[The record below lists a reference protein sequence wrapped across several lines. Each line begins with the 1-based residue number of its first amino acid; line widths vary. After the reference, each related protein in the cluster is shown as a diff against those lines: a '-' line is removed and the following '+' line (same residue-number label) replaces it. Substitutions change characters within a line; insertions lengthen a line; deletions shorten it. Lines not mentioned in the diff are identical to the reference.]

1 MHNITPTVPASQ
13 GTINLFLQDVPAADD
28 YYLLFLNSTSVVM
41 FTSSSKFA
49 IGDSSSNATATSPDP
64 EAPTVTISGGQDP
77 LKNFVTTFPA
87 NANGVES
94 GKMRWQGV
102 RMQVL
107 AAVVSVV
114 MCVVGGVV
122 TVL

>member
-1 MHNITPTVPASQ
+1 M
-13 GTINLFLQDVPAADD
+13 NLFLQDVPATDG
-28 YYLLFLNSTSVVM
+28 YYLLFPNSTPGVM
-41 FTSSSKFA
+41 FTFSSKFA
-49 IGDSSSNATATSPDP
+49 IRDSSSNATATSPHP
-64 EAPTVTISGGQDP
+64 EASTVTISGGPNP
-77 LKNFVTTFPA
+77 LKNFVTTFPT
-87 NANGVES
+87 NAKRVES
-94 GKMRWQGV
+94 ARMGWQGV

>member
-1 MHNITPTVPASQ
+1 M
-13 GTINLFLQDVPAADD
+13 INLFFQDVPAADD
-28 YYLLFLNSTSVVM
+28 YYLLFLNSTSGVM

-49 IGDSSSNATATSPDP
+49 IRDSSSNATATSPDP
-64 EAPTVTISGGQDP
+64 EASTVTISGGPDP

-87 NANGVES
+87 NVNRVES
-94 GKMRWQGV
+94 ARMGWQGV

>member
-1 MHNITPTVPASQ
+1 
-13 GTINLFLQDVPAADD
+13 
-28 YYLLFLNSTSVVM
+28 M
-41 FTSSSKFA
+41 FTFSSKFA
-49 IGDSSSNATATSPDP
+49 IRDSSSNATATSPDP
-64 EAPTVTISGGQDP
+64 EAPTVTINCGPDP

-94 GKMRWQGV
+94 GKVGCQGV

-107 AAVVSVV
+107 AVVVSVV

-122 TVL
+122 IVLWVWGIRYSGFNVGAWLRLVVGVGIGAGKLGCSLRASV

>member
-1 MHNITPTVPASQ
+1 
-13 GTINLFLQDVPAADD
+13 
-28 YYLLFLNSTSVVM
+28 M

-64 EAPTVTISGGQDP
+64 EAPTVTISGGPDP
-77 LKNFVTTFPA
+77 LKNFVATFPA
-87 NANGVES
+87 NAKRVES
-94 GKMRWQGV
+94 ARMGWQGV

-107 AAVVSVV
+107 AAVASVV

-122 TVL
+122 TML

>member
-1 MHNITPTVPASQ
+1 
-13 GTINLFLQDVPAADD
+13 
-28 YYLLFLNSTSVVM
+28 M

-64 EAPTVTISGGQDP
+64 EAPTVTISGGPDP

-87 NANGVES
+87 NANGMES
-94 GKMRWQGV
+94 GKMGWQGV
-102 RMQVL
+102 RVQML

>member
-1 MHNITPTVPASQ
+1 MIRKTVPASTST
-13 GTINLFLQDVPAADD
+13 GSLNLFLQDVPAADD
-28 YYLLFLNSTSVVM
+28 YYLLFLNSTSGVM
-41 FTSSSKFA
+41 FTSSSKFT
-49 IGDSSSNATATSPDP
+49 IGDSSSNATATSPDL
-64 EAPTVTISGGQDP
+64 EAPTVTISGGPDP

-94 GKMRWQGV
+94 GKMGWQGV

-114 MCVVGGVV
+114 MCVVGGAA

>member
-1 MHNITPTVPASQ
+1 MIRKTVPASTST
-13 GTINLFLQDVPAADD
+13 GSLNLFLQDVPAADD
-28 YYLLFLNSTSVVM
+28 YYLLFLNSTSGVM

-49 IGDSSSNATATSPDP
+49 RDSSSNATATSPDP
-64 EAPTVTISGGQDP
+64 EAPTVTISDEPDP
-77 LKNFVTTFPA
+77 LKSFVTTFPA
-87 NANGVES
+87 NANGMES
-94 GKMRWQGV
+94 GKMGWQGV

-122 TVL
+122 SVL